1 MEDFMNYKLVKSA
14 KSDFPKSM
22 RSRTL
27 RLCRLHIVESRQQTI
42 YLIQPDSQLDI
53 QKVDLFD

>member
-1 MEDFMNYKLVKSA
+1 MNYKLVKSA
-14 KSDFPKSM
+14 RSDFPKSM

-27 RLCRLHIVESRQQTI
+27 RLCRLNIVESRQQTI